1 MELILENSK
10 KVEHEIS
17 SLLSCDENIAEQ
29 IMIENAAISLE
40 KIILKMAG
48 KKRKSVLIMCG
59 SGNNGAD
66 GYTLCRHLAG
76 QCKVFVL
83 KCFEPKSFFCKA
95 AFENIKPLLKENENF
110 FELDEN
116 LENTKIKKIINKSDI
131 IIDCI
136 FGTGF
141 HGLVCNQIQNLF
153 KIVNCSKAVKI
164 ACDIPSGIDL
174 TSENISAFSI
184 QKKREYVFFADKTV
198 SMGAHKI
205 SLFSDNAKDAA
216 GKIVCASIGVSKKV
230 FLEAASKVFPS
241 NRIFLLKKS
250 DARLPFRSEC
260 NTHKGMFGHTCII
273 SGEKKGAA
281 ILCALSALRVG
292 SGLSSIV
299 DSMPESKSDFLI
311 PPCIMQLSSVA
322 ENVSCLVIGS
332 GFGRDN
338 KIDDFLSV
346 AKEKNAAVLFDAD
359 SFYYKQTA
367 DFLLNNESRNT
378 QKIVLT
384 PHPKEFSSLLKLTGL
399 GDFSVQ
405 QITDKRVELVRSFCS
420 KFKNCVLVLKGANT
434 FIGYKDSIYISTRAK
449 PCLPKGGSGDVL
461 AGVIAGLLA
470 QNYDVLDAAVTG
482 VLMHAAASRKFK
494 KSYNLIPEDLILK
507 L

>member
-141 HGLVCNQIQNLF
+141 HGLVGNQIQNLF

-174 TSENISAFSI
+174 TSEKISAFSI

-230 FLEAASKVFPS
+230 FLEAA
-241 NRIFLLKKS
+241 
-250 DARLPFRSEC
+250 FRSEC
-260 NTHKGMFGHTCII
+260 NTHKGTFGHTCII

-338 KIDDFLSV
+338 KIDNFLSV

-399 GDFSVQ
+399 GDFAVNLK
-405 QITDKRVELVRSFCS
+405 TVFLF
-420 KFKNCVLVLKGANT
+420 LKGQILLSVIRIL
-434 FIGYKDSIYISTRAK
+434 FI
-449 PCLPKGGSGDVL
+449 
-461 AGVIAGLLA
+461 
-470 QNYDVLDAAVTG
+470 
-482 VLMHAAASRKFK
+482 
-494 KSYNLIPEDLILK
+494 
-507 L
+507 